1 MDSPLKLIRFL
12 EALLGYISNM
22 AELKIFGSAVHMF
35 ATQSSAS
42 EAELLSPAALEWR
55 DAQTYLRKALQK
67 AIPFCKDSNTIAAF
81 KVLLEYY
88 RHEGILDAHEYYKVD
103 NQAEVNRMGHAPFIV
118 EMKQAIELNAKSI
131 ESLQG
136 SVKNLQVN
144 FQIMDSNVRSLRKEL
159 HSLKSAMRRQLRI
172 QGCVGVMS
180 AFLNVA
186 TFGVGGTLLQA
197 FDALFNSIVDL
208 SNTSHIRAIVMK
220 SSTTSLEAQE
230 SFEDGMEAAT
240 KHIIEDG
247 GNAYADSILE
257 KELEK
262 KPSPLYVLGMVCV
275 MSEATIDPSTSVLLD
290 DNRRQEES
298 QEEDDESTKNKATKD
313 ETRHDRGGRSCG
325 PHCRLGDQVLWR
337 GHTRSPGWPCAE
349 SRKEF
354 GATNKTKAEATT
366 SQQALLYSCTTR
378 WRTCGPNWFPSASSR
393 VRSLVGRCRVQLM
406 HLLLLAA
413 KFSKMSKPS
422 A

>member
-42 EAELLSPAALEWR
+42 EAELLSPAALEWG

-144 FQIMDSNVRSLRKEL
+144 FQIMDINVRSLRKEL

-220 SSTTSLEAQE
+220 RTTSLEAQE

-257 KELEK
+257 KELEQ

-275 MSEATIDPSTSVLLD
+275 MSEATIDPSTSLLLD
-290 DNRRQEES
+290 DKNGGKKKVKKRTSKAQR
-298 QEEDDESTKNKATKD
+298 TKP
-313 ETRHDRGGRSCG
+313 R
-325 PHCRLGDQVLWR
+325 
-337 GHTRSPGWPCAE
+337 
-349 SRKEF
+349 
-354 GATNKTKAEATT
+354 KTKKGTTEEGGLVDRIAALEIKCFGEAT
-366 SQQALLYSCTTR
+366 Q
-378 WRTCGPNWFPSASSR
+378 GPLVGR
-393 VRSLVGRCRVQLM
+393 VQSLEESLVGTKGLGPVSDRV
-406 HLLLLAA
+406 AA
-413 KFSKMSKPS
+413 LESSM
-422 A
+422 